1 MRQESLEAHAAE
13 QPETTANGGGV
24 KVTVDPKTK
33 KLVVHWFDA
42 GGAVAVGDGFD
53 AAGTLW
59 AADEGEEPPETWS
72 NGGGGFAVVD
82 PRKGKLVV
90 WFGGLAAPPEAT
102 AE

>member
-33 KLVVHWFDA
+33 KLTVHWFDA
-42 GGAVAVGDGFD
+42 GVGGAAGDARD
-53 AAGTLW
+53 AAGTVW

-82 PRKGKLVV
+82 PREGKLVV
-90 WFGGLAAPPEAT
+90 WFGASAAPPEAP